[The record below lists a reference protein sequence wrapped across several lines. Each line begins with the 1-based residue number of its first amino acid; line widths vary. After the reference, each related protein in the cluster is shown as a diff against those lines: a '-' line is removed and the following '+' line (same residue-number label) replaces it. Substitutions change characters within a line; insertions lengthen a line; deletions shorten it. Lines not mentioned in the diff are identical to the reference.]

1 MVLFPK
7 STGGT
12 DSLIQIQCEDKAGHS
27 TYTNN
32 VKEIDVTQVT
42 CNTNAIRKK
51 NNVVCN
57 SSIIEYRYALQYSMW
72 YIKTDKNKNHIKNFS
87 PRGNTGIPMADSC

>member
-1 MVLFPK
+1 MYNDSTNVLGLVLFPK
-7 STGGT
+7 RTGT

-51 NNVVCN
+51 KMWFVTLVL
-57 SSIIEYRYALQYSMW
+57 SSTGMLYNIACGISKQIKIKII
-72 YIKTDKNKNHIKNFS
+72 
-87 PRGNTGIPMADSC
+87 